1 MYVVLFILY
10 VSLLCFYFSASSSVL
25 LYRLVDNTQELGK
38 IKAKEGESIDF
49 DRYPVGTMLFIYPF
63 HVSRT
68 LAYMN
73 CAVHIPLSCKQ
84 DFSLVVP

>member
-1 MYVVLFILY
+1 MLKHVNVCGSFYFVGLFVMFL
-10 VSLLCFYFSASSSVL
+10 FSASSSVL

-68 LAYMN
+68 LAYFYHEPF
-73 CAVHIPLSCKQ
+73 CSCSP
-84 DFSLVVP
+84 FL